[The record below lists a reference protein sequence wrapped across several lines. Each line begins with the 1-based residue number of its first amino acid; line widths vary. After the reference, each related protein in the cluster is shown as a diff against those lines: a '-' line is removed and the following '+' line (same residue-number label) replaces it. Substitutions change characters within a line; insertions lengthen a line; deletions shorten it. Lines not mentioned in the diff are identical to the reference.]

1 MGENSEPK
9 PESDVMLRKSLTIGL
24 KKSGFEKSLSLG
36 LKKFSL
42 EKRLSLG
49 LEKFGLKNLGIG
61 LKKIISKKVSVSV
74 SEIFVLKKVSVSV
87 SDEISGL
94 DT

>member
-49 LEKFGLKNLGIG
+49 LEKFGL
-61 LKKIISKKVSVSV
+61 
-74 SEIFVLKKVSVSV
+74 
-87 SDEISGL
+87 
-94 DT
+94 

>member
-9 PESDVMLRKSLTIGL
+9 PESDVILRKSLTIGL

-61 LKKIISKKVSVSV
+61 LKK
-74 SEIFVLKKVSVSV
+74 VSVSV

>member
-9 PESDVMLRKSLTIGL
+9 PESDVILRKSLTIGL

-61 LKKIISKKVSVSV
+61 LKKIISKKVSVS
-74 SEIFVLKKVSVSV
+74 EIFGLKKVSVSV